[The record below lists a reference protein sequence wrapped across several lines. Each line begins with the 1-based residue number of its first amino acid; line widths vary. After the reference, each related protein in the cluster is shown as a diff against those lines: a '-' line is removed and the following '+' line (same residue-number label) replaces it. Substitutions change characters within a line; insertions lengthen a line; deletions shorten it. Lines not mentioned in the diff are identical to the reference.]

1 METPAHQYSL
11 LKPPAWLERLTGR
24 SLAVGAVAAFVPFG
38 LLLAMERFF
47 PAYAV
52 QFLYTGMALSAL
64 LGIFRVA
71 YFWRH
76 RRHTEFDKDLQN
88 IIICAAGGADDDV
101 LEVLVELGVPP
112 VSPEVGHPEYAEQ
125 GAERHS
131 RVQELDSV
139 GGEEAFHGQQQPER
153 HECRHGAHREGAAG
167 QAF

>member
-88 IIICAAGGADDDV
+88 IIICAAGGTFTYRLVALAGGGGLLAFLV
-101 LEVLVELGVPP
+101 LTCWHYVAVGVLRKVYGVPLVTP
-112 VSPEVGHPEYAEQ
+112 GPLSGT
-125 GAERHS
+125 G
-131 RVQELDSV
+131 LDGV
-139 GGEEAFHGQQQPER
+139 DDAPLPGDE
-153 HECRHGAHREGAAG
+153 
-167 QAF
+167 